1 MAMIMH
7 DIYIIV
13 GDEMHGGDGH
23 CQCVNHHC
31 RHHNHYLYDIKFI
44 KLIVDNLSHWQ
55 FESLS
60 PLIIFVKGNGND
72 VLVIICRSLSL
83 GCW

>member
-1 MAMIMH
+1 MWELGWWGVVSLCDCVIVASLLMAMIMH

-31 RHHNHYLYDIKFI
+31 RHHNHYLYVHK
-44 KLIVDNLSHWQ
+44 VYQTH
-55 FESLS
+55 
-60 PLIIFVKGNGND
+60 
-72 VLVIICRSLSL
+72 C
-83 GCW
+83 